1 MKNVTLACLLSVQ
14 LMLFGCTNPPSSVTA
29 IAKEK
34 SLSLVEVPSLVVV
47 VDCGECKI
55 SPDIVKRIGESYMN
69 AVGAA
74 GARVSAS
81 ETATFRI
88 ESISDRGAG
97 RLLVAAVAGP
107 VAMIFHVDRIKGTL
121 VAGGAESPVDDT
133 ARFPFVT
140 IDSVAKNVGEIAF
153 ARLIGK

>member
-1 MKNVTLACLLSVQ
+1 LKTVTLACLLSVQ
-14 LMLFGCTNPPSSVTA
+14 LMLSGCSNTSSSVTA
-29 IAKEK
+29 VAKEK
-34 SLSLVEVPSLVVV
+34 TLSLVGFRSIVVV
-47 VDCGECKI
+47 VDRGDCKV
-55 SPDIVKRIGESYMN
+55 SPDIVKRFGESYMN
-69 AVGAA
+69 AAGPA

-97 RLLVAAVAGP
+97 RLLIAAVAGP
-107 VAMIFHVDRIKGTL
+107 LAMTFHVDQIKGTL
-121 VAGGAESPVDDT
+121 VAGGAEYPVDET

-140 IDSVAKNVGEIAF
+140 IDSVAKDMGEIAF